1 MENYIEKFTNDLFG
15 DKTNI
20 TKEDFKKW
28 LTDNEWKI
36 SSEYEK
42 SCQMQDLLRE
52 LEFRGYDTEQINEK
66 LLDNILYTYKDK
78 LGDSEEWRYILNAV
92 INDYAEDLR
101 KYSY

>member
-20 TKEDFKKW
+20 TKEDFEKW
-28 LTDNEWKI
+28 LTNNEWKI

-42 SCQMQDLLRE
+42 SNQMRDLLQE
-52 LEFRGYDTEQINEK
+52 LEHRGYDAEQIDEK
-66 LLDNILYTYKDK
+66 LIENILYTYKDK
-78 LGDSEEWRYILNAV
+78 LDDSGEWRYILNAV

-101 KYSY
+101 KYTY